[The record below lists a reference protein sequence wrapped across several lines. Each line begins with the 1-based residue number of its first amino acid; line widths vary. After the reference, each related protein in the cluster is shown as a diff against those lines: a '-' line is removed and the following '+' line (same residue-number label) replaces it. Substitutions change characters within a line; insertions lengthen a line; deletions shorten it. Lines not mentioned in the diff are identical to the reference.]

1 MFGVERKWRMSCGFV
16 CLSLDIALYE
26 FVISARRHYNDIARF
41 FVQELAGAFV
51 YKRNVAAI
59 NEQLNTEQMFDYMMR
74 VATATTSFG
83 CRRGVH
89 SYVARICCLR
99 RAMVCL

>member
-1 MFGVERKWRMSCGFV
+1 MFGVDRKLRVGCCFV
-16 CLSLDIALYE
+16 CLLLDIAMYE
-26 FVISARRHYNDIARF
+26 SVLSARRHYNGIARF
-41 FVQELAGAFV
+41 FLQELAGAFV

-59 NEQLNTEQMFDYMMR
+59 NEQLNAEQRFDYMMR
-74 VATATTSFG
+74 MATATTSFG
-83 CRRGVH
+83 CRRGLH